1 MFFENNTIEQLDKLI
16 NEVTD
21 PVMRN
26 VFERIVGIMKN
37 FTIITLL
44 KTLGIQTKTEVCG
57 FLSKHTIEIEDKN
70 NLMEFYQ
77 IKEDEIKGSKDESD
91 ASVLCDLLCDNE
103 NPEITDIKKRL
114 DCLEVKIDKSNSF
127 STTRQTGFLRPTSP
141 VITLGNKNGDSQ
153 VRTEIS
159 NTKKILEDG
168 IANLQSQI
176 DDLKRNSFSIPQ
188 SPREYEKKISRTSS
202 KKLIEFEK
210 DKEKEDKKLRKSQTK
225 KDEEERKKLLKEEE
239 EKKKASKRETKLTKK
254 ELEELEKQK
263 KTEEEEEKRKQK
275 EEEER
280 KKKEELKKQKEEE
293 ERIKLKKEAEAKM
306 QQEMRREA
314 FDEDEQLIALG
325 AQMEILQEWSG
336 LLNCEILFDSDND
349 DAESDNMQFNEKV
362 MFKENCFFIN
372 FDKKGNIFGAFMKEN
387 IGLLDED
394 VDDDQHF
401 IFSLKK
407 ENKTCPKRW
416 FIKSGKEG
424 GIKLFSNND
433 CLYQIGNVNFG
444 CFGISKISLKRN
456 VCCTLSEEYEGISDL
471 DLVGTNWKFF
481 SLERVVVVH
490 MF

>member
-1 MFFENNTIEQLDKLI
+1 MFFNNNTIEQLDKLI
-16 NEVTD
+16 SEVTE
-21 PVMRN
+21 PITRN
-26 VFERIVGIMKN
+26 ILERIVVIMKS

-44 KTLGIQTKTEVCG
+44 KTLGIKNKNEVCG
-57 FLSKHTIEIEDKN
+57 FLSKHTVEIEDKSL
-70 NLMEFYQ
+70 LMEFYQ
-77 IKEDEIKGSKDESD
+77 IKEDEIQDAKDESD
-91 ASVLCDLLCDNE
+91 VSVLCDLLCDNE
-103 NPEITDIKKRL
+103 SPEITDIKRRL
-114 DCLEVKIDKSNSF
+114 DCLELKIDKNNSL
-127 STTRQTGFLRPTSP
+127 TTPRQTGFLRPTSP
-141 VITLGNKNGDSQ
+141 VITLGNKSVDSH

-159 NTKKILEDG
+159 NTKKVLEDE
-168 IANLQSQI
+168 IANLQNQI
-176 DDLKRNSFSIPQ
+176 DNLKRSSLSIPQ
-188 SPREYEKKISRTSS
+188 SPREHEKKISRTSS
-202 KKLIEFEK
+202 KKLIEYEK
-210 DKEKEDKKLRKSQTK
+210 EEKKEDKKLRKSQTK

-239 EKKKASKRETKLTKK
+239 EKKKATKRESKLTKK

-293 ERIKLKKEAEAKM
+293 ERVKLKKEAEAKM

-314 FDEDEQLIALG
+314 FNEDEQLIDLG
-325 AQMEILQEWSG
+325 TQMEILQEWSG

-349 DAESDNMQFNEKV
+349 DAENDNMQFNEKV

-372 FDKKGNIFGAFMKEN
+372 FDKKGNVFGAFMKEN

-407 ENKTCPKRW
+407 ENKNCPKRW

-444 CFGISKISLKRN
+444 CFGVSKINLRRN